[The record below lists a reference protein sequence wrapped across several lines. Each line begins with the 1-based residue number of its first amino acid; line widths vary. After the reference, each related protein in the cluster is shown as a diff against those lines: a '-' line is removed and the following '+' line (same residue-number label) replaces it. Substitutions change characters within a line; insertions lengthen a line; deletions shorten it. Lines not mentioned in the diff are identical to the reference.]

1 MRAVTFDVSVP
12 RYLIGRTLGRVAD
25 AAVFGVASGVRLSA
39 IELPPL
45 PGPRWVELEVI
56 AGGIC
61 GTDIGNLTF
70 RASPILEPFGSFPAV
85 LGHEIL
91 ARVARVGP
99 AVHGVAVGQRVVV
112 DPLVSCQVRGYHD
125 DDWCPSCRAGRAA
138 ACARAGDDGPTRIG
152 GRALAPGLTVGYHRD
167 LPGGWGERLL
177 AHDSQLVPVD
187 DGLPD
192 AVAALIEP
200 LSVAVHAALRSPPPL
215 NAEVLVIGGGPI
227 ALATIWALR
236 ALGHDGVLVAQARRP
251 RARALALALGA
262 SDVTAPEDAPALL
275 RRTGAR
281 AYRPMVGPAVYA
293 GGGFAVVYDCVGSR
307 ASLDQALRYA
317 APRGTI
323 VLLGCAAKVR
333 ALDLTL
339 VWARELDVRGVVGY
353 GREAWG
359 GEALHT
365 FALTQRLLMAT
376 KSPVADMITHTYPL
390 DRYRTALSAARHRRV
405 SGAIKVVLTPRPG
418 SLPR

>member
-1 MRAVTFDVSVP
+1 MRAVTFDVSIP
-12 RYLIGRTLGRVAD
+12 RYLIGRALGRFTD
-25 AAVFGVASGVRLSA
+25 AAVFGAPSGVRLSE
-39 IELPPL
+39 IDLPPL
-45 PGPRWVELEVI
+45 PGPRWVDLEVI

-61 GTDIGNLTF
+61 GTDIRNLTF
-70 RASPILEPFGSFPAV
+70 GASPILEPFGSFPAV

-99 AVHGVAVGQRVVV
+99 AVHGVAVGQRVAV
-112 DPLVSCQVRGYHD
+112 DPLVSCEVRGYD
-125 DDWCPSCRAGRAA
+125 DDEWCASCRAGRP
-138 ACARAGDDGPTRIG
+138 AGCERGGEVGRTRIG
-152 GRALAPGLTVGYHRD
+152 GRPLAPGLSLGYHRD

-177 AHDSQLVPVD
+177 AHESQLVPID
-187 DGLPD
+187 ARLPD
-192 AVAALIEP
+192 AVAVLIEP
-200 LSVAVHAALRSPPPL
+200 LSVAVHAVLRTPPPL
-215 NAEVLVIGGGPI
+215 DAQVLVIGSGPI

-236 ALGHDGVLVAQARRP
+236 ALGHDGVLVAQAKRP
-251 RARALALALGA
+251 PERALALALGA
-262 SDVTAPEDAPALL
+262 SDVTAPEDADALL
-275 RRTGAR
+275 RRTGAQ
-281 AYRPMVGPAVYA
+281 AYRPILGPEVYA
-293 GGGFAVVYDCVGSR
+293 GGGFAMVYDCVGSR

-317 APRGTI
+317 ATRGTI

-353 GREAWG
+353 GLEAWG

-365 FALTQRLLMAT
+365 FTLTQRLLVAT
-376 KSPVADMITHTYPL
+376 ERTVADMITHTYPL
-390 DRYRTALSAARHRRV
+390 DRYRTALSAARRRRV

>member
-1 MRAVTFDVSVP
+1 MRAVTFHVSVP
-12 RYLIGRTLGRVAD
+12 RYFIGRTLGRFSD
-25 AAVFGVASGVRLSA
+25 AAVFGAPSGVRLSR
-39 IELPPL
+39 IDLPPL
-45 PGPRWVELEVI
+45 PGPRWVDLEVL

-70 RASPILEPFGSFPAV
+70 GASPILEPFGSFPAV

-91 ARVARVGP
+91 ARVVRVGP
-99 AVHGVAVGQRVVV
+99 AVQGISAGQRVVV
-112 DPLVSCQVRGYHD
+112 DPLVSCQVRGHAD
-125 DDWCPSCRAGRAA
+125 DDWCPACRAGRPAG
-138 ACARAGDDGPTRIG
+138 CDRAGDEGPLRIG

-187 DGLPD
+187 DRLPD
-192 AVAALIEP
+192 ASAVLIEP
-200 LSVAVHAALRSPPPL
+200 LSVAVHAVLRTPPPMDGQ
-215 NAEVLVIGGGPI
+215 VLVIGGGPI

-236 ALGHDGVLVAQARRP
+236 ALGHDGVLVAQAKRRHE
-251 RARALALALGA
+251 RALALGLGA
-262 SDVTAPEDAPALL
+262 TDAVEPRGAPALL

-281 AYRPMVGPAVYA
+281 PYRPMLGPEVYA

-307 ASLDQALRYA
+307 ASLDQALRYTA
-317 APRGTI
+317 TRGMI
-323 VLLGCAAKVR
+323 VLIGCAAKVR

-339 VWARELDVRGVVGY
+339 VWARELDVRGVAGY
-353 GREAWG
+353 GREVWS

-365 FALTQRLLMAT
+365 FTLTQRLLLAT
-376 KSPVADMITHTYPL
+376 ERPVAHMITHTYPL
-390 DRYRTALSAARHRRV
+390 DRYRTALSAARNRRV

-418 SLPR
+418 SPPR

>member
-1 MRAVTFDVSVP
+1 MRAVTFDVSIP
-12 RYLIGRTLGRVAD
+12 RYLIGRALGRFTD
-25 AAVFGVASGVRLSA
+25 AAVFGAPSGVRVSE
-39 IELPPL
+39 IDLPQL
-45 PGPRWVELEVI
+45 PGPRWVDLEVI

-61 GTDIGNLTF
+61 GTDIRNLTF
-70 RASPILEPFGSFPAV
+70 GASPILEPFGSFPAV

-99 AVHGVAVGQRVVV
+99 AVHGVAVGQRVAV
-112 DPLVSCQVRGYHD
+112 DPLVSCEVRGYDD
-125 DDWCPSCRAGRAA
+125 DDWCASCRAGRP
-138 ACARAGDDGPTRIG
+138 AGCERGGEVGRTRIG
-152 GRALAPGLTVGYHRD
+152 GRPLAPGLSLGYHRD

-177 AHDSQLVPVD
+177 AHESQLVPID
-187 DGLPD
+187 ARLPD
-192 AVAALIEP
+192 AVAVLIEP
-200 LSVAVHAALRSPPPL
+200 LSVAVHAVLRTPPPL
-215 NAEVLVIGGGPI
+215 DAQVLVIGSGPI

-236 ALGHDGVLVAQARRP
+236 ALGHDGVLVAQAKRP
-251 RARALALALGA
+251 PERALALALGA
-262 SDVTAPEDAPALL
+262 SDVTAPEDADALL
-275 RRTGAR
+275 RRTGAQ
-281 AYRPMVGPAVYA
+281 AYRPILGPEVYA
-293 GGGFAVVYDCVGSR
+293 GGGFAMVYDCVGSR

-317 APRGTI
+317 ATRGTI

-353 GREAWG
+353 GLEAWG

-365 FALTQRLLMAT
+365 FTLTQRLLVAT
-376 KSPVADMITHTYPL
+376 ERTVADMITHTYPL
-390 DRYRTALSAARHRRV
+390 DRYRTALSAARRRRV

>member
-1 MRAVTFDVSVP
+1 MRAVTFDVSIP
-12 RYLIGRTLGRVAD
+12 RYLIARALGRFTD
-25 AAVFGVASGVRLSA
+25 AAVFGAPSGVRLSE
-39 IELPPL
+39 IDVPPL
-45 PGPRWVELEVI
+45 PGPRWVDLEVI

-61 GTDIGNLTF
+61 GTDIRNLTF
-70 RASPILEPFGSFPAV
+70 GASPILEPFGSFPAV

-99 AVHGVAVGQRVVV
+99 AVHGVAVGQRVAV
-112 DPLVSCQVRGYHD
+112 DPLVSCEVRGYDD
-125 DDWCPSCRAGRAA
+125 DDWCASCRAGRAA
-138 ACARAGDDGPTRIG
+138 GCERGGEVGRTRIG
-152 GRALAPGLTVGYHRD
+152 GRPLAPGLSLGYHRD

-177 AHDSQLVPVD
+177 AHESQLVPID
-187 DGLPD
+187 ARLPD
-192 AVAALIEP
+192 AVAVLIEP
-200 LSVAVHAALRSPPPL
+200 LSVAVHAVLRTPPPL
-215 NAEVLVIGGGPI
+215 DAQVLVIGSGPI

-236 ALGHDGVLVAQARRP
+236 ALGHDGVLVAQAKRP
-251 RARALALALGA
+251 PERALALALGA
-262 SDVTAPEDAPALL
+262 SDVTAPEDADALL
-275 RRTGAR
+275 RRTGAQ
-281 AYRPMVGPAVYA
+281 AYRPILGPEVYA
-293 GGGFAVVYDCVGSR
+293 GGGFAMVYDCVGSR

-317 APRGTI
+317 ATRGTI

-353 GREAWG
+353 GLEAWG

-365 FALTQRLLMAT
+365 FTLTQRLLVAT
-376 KSPVADMITHTYPL
+376 ERTVADMITHTYPL
-390 DRYRTALSAARHRRV
+390 DRYRTALSAARRRRV